1 MYQQTNYSTSLKVR
15 AGDGVIFAAPSGK
28 TYEAIVLE
36 TDWIGHEVNL
46 LVEFS
51 FTWSGRI
58 VRSTGWQPFSSIR
71 VIDPAPV
78 CPGCGDHGYLSIVGD
93 QDTPCPIC
101 NPVEMEVTF

>member
-1 MYQQTNYSTSLKVR
+1 MNNVQYSTNPKLR
-15 AGDGVIFAAPSGK
+15 AGDSVIFAAPSGK

-51 FTWSGRI
+51 FTWNNR
-58 VRSTGWQPFSSIR
+58 VVKSTGWQPFSSIR
-71 VIDPAPV
+71 QPAAEV
-78 CPGCGDHGYLSIVGD
+78 CPACNDVGHLSIRNGCDD
-93 QDTPCPIC
+93 QPCPIC